1 MANKLLIVGGTG
13 FIGCHLTNRAVKDG
27 FKTYVLSLNSV
38 PKSNQIESVEYFKAD
53 ISNLNNLKQNLSV
66 TEFDFIVNLSG
77 YIDHSDYLR
86 GGKSVILSHFIGVQN
101 LLEVIDW
108 RVLRRFV
115 QIGSSDEYGNH
126 DAPQSEKMLPRPFS
140 PYSFAKA
147 SSTALLQMLYLS
159 NNFPAVILRLFLVY
173 GPNQNKSRF
182 LPQIING
189 CLDGK
194 SFPVSPGNQL
204 RDFCYVDDIVD
215 GILMTFHN
223 NKVNGEVINLAS
235 GTPISIKNV
244 IKTVKEI
251 IDNGDPRFNE
261 LKYRVNENM
270 NLYADIEKAREIINW
285 KPNTPFLEGIRK
297 TIDFYNQ

>member
-1 MANKLLIVGGTG
+1 MIDKLLIVGGTG
-13 FIGCHLTNRAVKDG
+13 FIGSHLANRAVNDG
-27 FKTYVLSLNSV
+27 FKTYVLSLNLPS
-38 PKSNQIESVEYFKAD
+38 KSKQIESVEYFKAD
-53 ISNLNNLKQNLSV
+53 ISNLNQLKQNLTI

-77 YIDHSDYLR
+77 YVNHSDYLD

-101 LLEVIDW
+101 LLEVIEW
-108 RVLRRFV
+108 SSLKRFV

-147 SSTALLQMLYLS
+147 SSSALLQMLYLS

-182 LPQIING
+182 LPQIIKG

-204 RDFCYVDDIVD
+204 RDFCYVDDIVN
-215 GILMTFHN
+215 GILMTFQK

-235 GTPISIKNV
+235 GKPRSIKNV
-244 IKTVKEI
+244 IKTVQEI
-251 IDNGDPRFNE
+251 IDNGDPRFNKV
-261 LKYRVNENM
+261 KYRVNENM
-270 NLYADIEKAREIINW
+270 NLYADIEKAKEIIDW
-285 KPNTPFLEGIRK
+285 KPNMPFLEGIRK
-297 TIDFYNQ
+297 TINFYNQ